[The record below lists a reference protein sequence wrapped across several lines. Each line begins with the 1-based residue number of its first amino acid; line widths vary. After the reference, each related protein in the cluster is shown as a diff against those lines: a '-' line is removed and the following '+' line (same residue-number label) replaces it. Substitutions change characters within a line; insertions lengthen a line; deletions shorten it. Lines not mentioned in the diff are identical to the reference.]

1 MSLII
6 SKNHNNRKGK
16 ESMLEQII
24 LYGLIS
30 GLIYSLLAL
39 GFTLIYG
46 VSGIINLAHGA
57 HYVIGAY
64 IFGTLIGLFPSII
77 SSQYAYMIPYL
88 AMIATAII
96 TGIIG
101 SIFYRV
107 TLHQLIGDEVAILVA
122 SICGCIIFQQI
133 IFIAYGPLFAMR
145 YPIATLLPGTTKI
158 WNVNIV
164 NARAFAA
171 ILSFILFVSLWLF
184 ITKTK
189 TGKAMKALSQDLEA
203 AMLMGISVEKM
214 YMLTSAISAGIAAI
228 AAILFASSTTGGATA
243 YMWLEAL
250 ALSFSVVIL
259 GGLGSI
265 KGTIIGGLIFG
276 YAETIIATTLPGS
289 GTLISSFPFIVMII
303 VLIIRPKGL
312 FGKRIEME

>member
-1 MSLII
+1 
-6 SKNHNNRKGK
+6 
-16 ESMLEQII
+16 MLEQII

-46 VSGIINLAHGA
+46 VSGIINLTHGA
-57 HYVIGAY
+57 FYAIGAY
-64 IFGTLIGLFPSII
+64 IFGSLLSLFPSII
-77 SSQYAYMIPYL
+77 PSQYSYMIPYL
-88 AMIATAII
+88 ALIVAPII

-101 SIFYRV
+101 SIFYRL
-107 TLHQLIGDEVAILVA
+107 TLHQIIGDEIAILVV
-122 SICGCIIFQQI
+122 SVCGCIIFQQI
-133 IFIAYGPLFAMR
+133 IFMVYGPLFAMR
-145 YPIATLLPGTTKI
+145 FPIPTLLPGTSTI
-158 WNVNIV
+158 WNVIIV
-164 NARAFAA
+164 HARALAA
-171 ILSFILFVSLWLF
+171 ILSAILFASLWIF
-184 ITKTK
+184 IAKTK

-214 YMLTSAISAGIAAI
+214 YMLTSAISAGIASI
-228 AAILFASSTTGGATA
+228 AAILFTSSTTGGATA

-250 ALSFSVVIL
+250 ALSFSIVVL

-265 KGTIIGGLIFG
+265 KGTLIGGFIVG
-276 YAETIIATTLPGS
+276 YAEIIIATTIPNS
-289 GTLISSFPFIVMII
+289 GMIISSFPFMVMII